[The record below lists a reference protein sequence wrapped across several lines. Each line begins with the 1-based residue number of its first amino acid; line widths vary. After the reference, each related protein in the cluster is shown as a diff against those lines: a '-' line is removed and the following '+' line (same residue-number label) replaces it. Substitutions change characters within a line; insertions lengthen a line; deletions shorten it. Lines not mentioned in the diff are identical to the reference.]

1 MSRMLKVPSAIAEY
15 TVGTMIVLFHLSIVR
30 PLEERAR
37 QQRPNPRPRSDKKRG
52 RYAS

>member
-15 TVGTMIVLFHLSIVR
+15 TVGTVIVLFHLSVLR

-37 QQRPNPRPRSDKKRG
+37 RRSNDAPRPGQPRPAARPS
-52 RYAS
+52 